1 MDTVIVGGFG
11 FLVASGAVFLAIDKV
26 SKSEMAESS
35 KRLITYALMGGLI
48 VLTIAIFRWHSTV
61 WLAEHAAG

>member
-11 FLVASGAVFLAIDKV
+11 FLVAGGAVFLVIDKV
-26 SKSEMAESS
+26 GKSNMAERS